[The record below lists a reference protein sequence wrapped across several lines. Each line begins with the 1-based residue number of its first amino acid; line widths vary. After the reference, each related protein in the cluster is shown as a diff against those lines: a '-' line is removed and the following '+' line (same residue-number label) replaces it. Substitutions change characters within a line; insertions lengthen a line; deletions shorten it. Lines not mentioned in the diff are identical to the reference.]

1 MITMEATLIG
11 VDFLDEK
18 CHQHFQMIQAL
29 NSALCSLLLK
39 LGCGGFYR
47 KPRVQGVL
55 WLSAH
60 LQHNEEKIFGVPSNL
75 LCHLGSVDF
84 ELYRF
89 RRRWNFVSD
98 LDVETWTN
106 IVLHE

>member
-1 MITMEATLIG
+1 MSSTFPNDPSAELSIVFLVAEIG
-11 VDFLDEK
+11 MWRVLT
-18 CHQHFQMIQAL
+18 
-29 NSALCSLLLK
+29 
-39 LGCGGFYR
+39 R